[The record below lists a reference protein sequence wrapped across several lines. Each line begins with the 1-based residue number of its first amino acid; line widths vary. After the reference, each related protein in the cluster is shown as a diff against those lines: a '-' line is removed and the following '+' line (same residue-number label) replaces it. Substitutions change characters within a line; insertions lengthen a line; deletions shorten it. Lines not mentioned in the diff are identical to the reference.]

1 MKFTKFVLT
10 FSLVFGCTFFL
21 SAQKNK
27 KDSVDVSTI
36 EVKEMTFDER
46 TNFLFDAVDANDQEQ
61 ASRLA
66 WTSGFYKHDE
76 DGETA
81 LTKAIIN
88 GELDMIKLL
97 SEKAVIN
104 LKNQAGETPLTLAIK
119 KKNPKVIDLVCKRG
133 KTALKNDSDQAPLY
147 LAVELGDLFVLQK
160 LIDLGARVDVQSEGK
175 TPLSKA
181 VEKGDIR
188 VVALLLKNGANP
200 SITDQDGIL
209 PLSKAVLSSNLPIA
223 KILLKKS
230 KQGNKDANWK
240 NAIGEPVVQAAIRM
254 KNPGMVQLLLN
265 YGAQANALNYFDNSS
280 LHVAAELGQ
289 VEIVKMLL
297 NQGADNNLENM
308 MGETAYDLAKAQD
321 HQQVLTTITEFSSE
335 SEGTAASTEAER
347 LAGFDN

>member
-1 MKFTKFVLT
+1 M
-10 FSLVFGCTFFL
+10 
-21 SAQKNK
+21 
-27 KDSVDVSTI
+27 STI
-36 EVKEMTFDER
+36 KVKEMTFDER
-46 TNFLFDAVDANDQEQ
+46 TSYLFDAVDANDQAE
-61 ASRLA
+61 AGRLA

-81 LTKAIIN
+81 LTKAIIQ
-88 GELDMIKLL
+88 GETEMVKLL

-119 KKNPKVIDLVCKRG
+119 QKNPTIIDLVCKRG
-133 KTALKNDSDQAPLY
+133 KTALKNDIDQAPLY

-209 PLSKAVLSSNLPIA
+209 PLSKAVAANNLPVA

-230 KQGNKDANWK
+230 KQGNTDANWK

-254 KNPGMVQLLLN
+254 KNPAMVQLLLN
-265 YGAQANALNYFDNSS
+265 YGAQSNASNYFDNSS
-280 LHVAAELGQ
+280 LHIAAELGE

-297 NQGADNNLENM
+297 SQGVDNSLENM
-308 MGETAYDLAKAQD
+308 MGETAYDLAKSQN
-321 HQQVLTTITEFSSE
+321 HQQVLTTLTEFE
-335 SEGTAASTEAER
+335 SEGTAASTETER
-347 LAGFDN
+347 LAGFQE

>member
-10 FSLVFGCTFFL
+10 FSLLFGCTLFL

-46 TNFLFDAVDANDQEQ
+46 TSYLFDAVDANDQTE
-61 ASRLA
+61 ANRLA

-81 LTKAIIN
+81 LTKAIIQ
-88 GELDMIKLL
+88 GETEMVKLL
-97 SEKAVIN
+97 GEKAVIN

-119 KKNPKVIDLVCKRG
+119 QKNPKIIDLVCKRG
-133 KTALKNDSDQAPLY
+133 KTALKNDMDQAPLY

-209 PLSKAVLSSNLPIA
+209 PLSKAVASSNLPIA

-230 KQGNKDANWK
+230 KQGNADANWK
-240 NAIGEPVVQAAIRM
+240 NAIGEPIVQAAIRT

-280 LHVAAELGQ
+280 LHIAAELGE

-297 NQGADNNLENM
+297 NQGVDNTLENM
-308 MGETAYDLAKAQD
+308 MGETAYDLAKAQN
-321 HQQVLTTITEFSSE
+321 HQQVLSTMTDFE
-335 SEGTAASTEAER
+335 SEGAEASTETER
-347 LAGFDN
+347 LAGFRE